1 MFFKLYYEDL
11 MLHADNTDLRQLM
24 APFIRSLVRFGED
37 RSSSGLLGN
46 IGWGAA
52 STYSAE
58 FRWFCKT
65 LAAFLGSRFMD
76 PRYGYAHPEKL
87 MEAIMAARR
96 TREYGKVPNMDVT
109 LTFLNRRGSTL
120 AELPTFVRDLAASL
134 FASDVAIAASL
145 VARS

>member
-1 MFFKLYYEDL
+1 
-11 MLHADNTDLRQLM
+11 
-24 APFIRSLVRFGED
+24 
-37 RSSSGLLGN
+37 
-46 IGWGAA
+46 
-52 STYSAE
+52 
-58 FRWFCKT
+58 
-65 LAAFLGSRFMD
+65 
-76 PRYGYAHPEKL
+76 
-87 MEAIMAARR
+87 MAARR